1 MRHRPVCVALIAAIA
16 AVVVGGCSGDDGGS
30 ARPAGSTSPSASAP
44 VESVVVRGNA
54 TLDGAPF
61 DAEFLGAAV
70 RDHGLITPCQ
80 ATLPPVQQGR
90 YEIEVLSIASAS
102 GCGAPDSEVLFWT
115 FANDTQYFG
124 TAALPWPAD
133 GQPANFDIGFATA
146 TPEGTAPRMTEF
158 AGEVFE
164 ADGRQLPDGTRV
176 EARIG
181 NALCGV
187 ASVRT
192 SADFTGFSLAV
203 VGPESIPGCDAGA
216 TVTFRVDGRPA
227 TTTAINDFRSDPSLD
242 LTLPAAST

>member
-1 MRHRPVCVALIAAIA
+1 M
-16 AVVVGGCSGDDGGS
+16 
-30 ARPAGSTSPSASAP
+30 
-44 VESVVVRGNA
+44 RGNA

-80 ATLPPVQQGR
+80 ATLPQVEQGR
-90 YEIEVLSIASAS
+90 YEIEVLSIAAAS

-115 FANDTQYFG
+115 FTNDTQYFS

-133 GQPANFDIGFATA
+133 GQPTNFDIGFATA
-146 TPEGTAPRMTEF
+146 TPKGTAPRMTEF

-164 ADGRQLPDGTRV
+164 QDGRQLPDGTRV

-192 SADFTGFSLAV
+192 SGDFTGFSLSV
-203 VGPESIPGCDAGA
+203 VGPESIAGCDAGRDGDLPRRWTSGDHDGGQRLSLRPVA
-216 TVTFRVDGRPA
+216 RPDTSRGRRVVPCSTKSFSQCRSGNLWNW
-227 TTTAINDFRSDPSLD
+227 TTSP
-242 LTLPAAST
+242 TLVPRILVAGAGTGPTLVSCRCT